1 MGCMHCLVEQQYYYC
16 GWSPRLESCE
26 DDFIAINIFAFSEK
40 KLEVRRILLKVERS
54 GKVAVV

>member
-1 MGCMHCLVEQQYYYC
+1 MLCLVEQQYDYY

-40 KLEVRRILLKVERS
+40 KPEVRRILLKVERS
-54 GKVAVV
+54 GKMAVV